1 MLLTTPPRTMK
12 TMITP
17 NSSSYNEIIEFL
29 RKQLNLPDQ
38 LIEINLSIKVGEP
51 IVVTTTYYP
60 RKNPNA

>member
-1 MLLTTPPRTMK
+1 
-12 TMITP
+12 MITP